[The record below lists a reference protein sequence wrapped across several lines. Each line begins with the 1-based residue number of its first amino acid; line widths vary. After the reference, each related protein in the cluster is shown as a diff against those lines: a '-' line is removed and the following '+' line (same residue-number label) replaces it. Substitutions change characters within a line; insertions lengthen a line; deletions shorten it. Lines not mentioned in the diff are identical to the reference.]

1 MTSDSSGVMV
11 FAEQTDGRVHPVVHE
26 LLGKGR
32 EMADKL
38 GVELSAVLLGDN
50 VEAAA
55 QELVYRGADTVYL
68 CDNEALSTFDIM
80 NYRKNILDIVKEATP
95 EILLLGA
102 TPIGRSLGP
111 RIAAALGTG
120 LTADCTTLEIDAEN
134 HLVQIRPA
142 FSGNILAH
150 IKTDTRPQM
159 ATVRY
164 KIMQALDRDCTR
176 QGRIVR
182 WDVVLEDPLAI
193 LARVPADEEKKQGL
207 AEAEIVVC
215 GGRGFRRAE
224 DMALLHDL
232 AEAVGGV
239 VGCSK
244 PLVDEGWL
252 DKEHLVGFSGNTVRP
267 RLYFAI
273 GVSGS
278 AQHLLGMRAADTTVA
293 INTDPAAPIFEVA
306 DYGMVGNLYD
316 LVPRLISAI
325 EKSNSP
331 ADEPEPV
338 LCS

>member
-1 MTSDSSGVMV
+1 
-11 FAEQTDGRVHPVVHE
+11 
-26 LLGKGR
+26 
-32 EMADKL
+32 
-38 GVELSAVLLGDN
+38 VELCAVLLGDN

-68 CDNEALSTFDIM
+68 CDSEALATFDIM
-80 NYRKNILDIVKEATP
+80 NYRKNILAIAKQAQP

-111 RIAAALGTG
+111 RLAAALGTG
-120 LTADCTTLEIDAEN
+120 LTADCTTLEIDEEH

-164 KIMQALDRDCTR
+164 KIMQALERDCTR
-176 QGRIVR
+176 EGRIIRV
-182 WDVVLEDPLAI
+182 DVLLEDPLA
-193 LARVPADEEKKQGL
+193 LLVKLPAEDEKRQSL
-207 AEAEIVVC
+207 SEAEIVIC
-215 GGRGFRRAE
+215 GGRGLRKPE

-232 AEAVGGV
+232 ADAIGGV

-267 RLYFAI
+267 RLYLAI

-278 AQHLLGMRAADTTVA
+278 SQHLIGMRAADTIVA
-293 INTDPAAPIFEVA
+293 INSDPTAPIFEVA
-306 DYGMVGNLYD
+306 DFGMVGNLYD
-316 LVPRLISAI
+316 LVPRLTAAVR
-325 EKSNSP
+325 KSRE
-331 ADEPEPV
+331 ADDTGVPV
-338 LCS
+338 CG

>member
-1 MTSDSSGVMV
+1 MSDSSGVMV
-11 FAEQTDGRVHPVVHE
+11 FAEQTGGKVHPVVHE

-32 EMADKL
+32 EIADRL

-68 CDNEALSTFDIM
+68 YDNEALATFDIM
-80 NYRKNILDIVKEATP
+80 NYRKHTVAIAKEVRP

-120 LTADCTTLEIDAEN
+120 LTADCTTLEIDDEH

-159 ATVRY
+159 TTVRY
-164 KIMQALDRDCTR
+164 KIMQALERDCAR
-176 QGRIVR
+176 QGRIIR
-182 WDVVLEDPLAI
+182 RDVLLDDPLAI
-193 LARVPADEEKKQGL
+193 LVKLPAEKEPKQGL
-207 AEAEIVVC
+207 SEAEIVIC
-215 GGRGFRRAE
+215 GGRGLRKPE
-224 DMALLHDL
+224 DLVLLHDL
-232 AEAVGGV
+232 AQATGGV

-278 AQHLLGMRAADTTVA
+278 SQHILGMRAADTIVA
-293 INTDPAAPIFEVA
+293 ITSDPTAPIFDVA
-306 DYGMVGNLYD
+306 DYAMVGNLYD
-316 LVPRLISAI
+316 LVPRLIAAI
-325 EKSNSP
+325 QKSNSSSN
-331 ADEPEPV
+331 EPEAA
-338 LCS
+338 LCG

>member
-1 MTSDSSGVMV
+1 MV
-11 FAEQTDGRVHPVVHE
+11 FAEQTEGKVHPVVHE

-32 EMADKL
+32 EMADEL
-38 GVELSAVLLGDN
+38 GVELSAVLLGSNVDN
-50 VEAAA
+50 AA

-68 CDNEALSTFDIM
+68 CDDEALAAFDIM
-80 NYRKNILDIVKEATP
+80 NYRKNVLAIAQEVRP

-120 LTADCTTLEIDAEN
+120 LTADCTTLEIDEHH

-150 IKTDTRPQM
+150 IKTETRPQM

-164 KIMQALDRDCTR
+164 KIMQALERDCTR
-176 QGRIVR
+176 TGRIIR
-182 WDVVLEDPLAI
+182 TDVLLEDPLAV
-193 LARVPADEEKKQGL
+193 LAKLPAEDEQKQGL
-207 AEAEIVVC
+207 SEAEIVVC
-215 GGRGFRRAE
+215 GGRGLKKPE
-224 DMALLHDL
+224 DIALLHDL
-232 AEAVGGV
+232 AQAVGGV

-278 AQHLLGMRAADTTVA
+278 SQHLIGMRAADTIVA
-293 INTDPAAPIFEVA
+293 INSDPTAPIFEVA

-316 LVPRLISAI
+316 LVPRLTAAVKKMREADDTAI
-325 EKSNSP
+325 
-331 ADEPEPV
+331 PV
-338 LCS
+338 CA